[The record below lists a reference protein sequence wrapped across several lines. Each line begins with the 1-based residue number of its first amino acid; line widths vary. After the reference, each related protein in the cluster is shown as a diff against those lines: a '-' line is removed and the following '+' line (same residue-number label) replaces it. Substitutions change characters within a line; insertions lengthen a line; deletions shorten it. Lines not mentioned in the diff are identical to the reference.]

1 MPLEQFDSAAAYGFN
16 LKLDGIEVPL
26 VMEVSGLKAEVDKI
40 QSKQQTADGK
50 YIIRNIPGRNQAGE
64 FTVTRGLTDS
74 KTVSNWLKIV
84 MDGDI
89 KGARKNA
96 EVGITDYKG
105 ETILR
110 YTFENCWV
118 KSVETG
124 NLVAGDTK
132 VLTEKFVVAFDTSK
146 VE

>member
-1 MPLEQFDSAAAYGFN
+1 MPLEQFDSAAAYGFTV
-16 LKLDGIEVPL
+16 KVDGIEIPQ

-50 YIIRNIPGRNQAGE
+50 YIIRNLPGRNQAGE
-64 FTVTRGLTDS
+64 LTITRGLTES
-74 KTVSNWLKIV
+74 QTVRSWLKTV
-84 MDGDI
+84 MEGDI

-105 ETILR
+105 EVIMR
-110 YTFENCWV
+110 VNCQNVWV
-118 KSVETG
+118 KSIEIG

-132 VLTEKFVVAFDTSK
+132 VLTEKFTMAYDTST

>member
-1 MPLEQFDSAAAYGFN
+1 MALEQFDSAAAYGFTV
-16 LKLDGIEVPL
+16 KVDGIQIPQ
-26 VMEVSGLKAEVDKI
+26 VMEVAGIKSEVDKI

-50 YIIRNIPGRNQAGE
+50 YVIRNLPGRNQAGE
-64 FTVTRGLTDS
+64 LTVTRGLTES
-74 KTVSNWLKIV
+74 KTVTDWLRTV

-89 KGARKNA
+89 AGARKNA
-96 EVGITDYKG
+96 EVGITDFKG
-105 ETILR
+105 EVILR
-110 YTFENCWV
+110 FTYENCWV

-132 VLTEKFVVAFDTSK
+132 VLTEKFVIAYDTSK